1 MPTTENKVEF
11 GLRNTHYAV
20 VTVGEDGKLTFGTPK
35 PIPGSVSLTLDKSGD
50 MVKFKADDIDYYR
63 SKNNQGYEGTL
74 NIARVPDEFKIDV
87 LGETKTADGVMIEN
101 ADAKG
106 NEFAL
111 LFEFQGDV
119 KAVRHVMYY
128 CSADRASVSS
138 TTKDSGEPNTSD
150 LAIIASPRPDTRNV
164 KANTRNDVT
173 QAVYDN
179 WFVSVY
185 EVTETPETP
194 EG

>member
-1 MPTTENKVEF
+1 MPTTAENKVEF
-11 GLRNTHYAV
+11 GLRNTHYSV
-20 VTVGEDGKLTFGTPK
+20 ITVGADGKLTFAPPK
-35 PIPGSVSLTLDKSGD
+35 PIPGAVTLTLDKNGD

-74 NIARVPDEFKIDV
+74 NIARVPDDFKMEV
-87 LGETKTADGVMIEN
+87 LGETKTADEVMIEN

-106 NEFAL
+106 ADFAL

-128 CSADRASVSS
+128 CSADRPSVASS
-138 TTKDSGEPNTSD
+138 TKDSGEPNTSD
-150 LAIIASPRPDTRNV
+150 IAISVGPRPDTRDV
-164 KANTRNDVT
+164 KANTRNATT

-179 WFVSVY
+179 WFDSVY
-185 EVTETPETP
+185 EVTAGTGE

>member
-1 MPTTENKVEF
+1 MPDVAENKVEF

-20 VTVGEDGKLTFGTPK
+20 VTIGEGGKLTFETPK
-35 PIPGSVSLTLDKSGD
+35 PIPGAVTLTLDKSGD

-74 NIARVPDEFKIDV
+74 NIARVPDDFKVDV
-87 LGETKTADGVMIEN
+87 LGEKKTDDGVMIEN
-101 ADAKG
+101 ADAQGKD
-106 NEFAL
+106 FAL

-128 CSADRASVSS
+128 CSADRPSVAS

-150 LAIIASPRPDTRNV
+150 IPIVASPRPDTRDV
-164 KANTRNDVT
+164 KANTRNAVT
-173 QAVYDN
+173 QEIYDK
-179 WFVSVY
+179 WFDKVY
-185 EVTETPETP
+185 EVVEETQ
-194 EG
+194 GA